1 MTKLVQALQR
11 PASGVSHGAW
21 RLAAIVVV
29 GTLFAAGV
37 VVPAQAATDM
47 QIAFTR
53 IGIYPRAEPSM
64 QSAKVGN
71 ALPDETVVSV
81 DCEAEGV
88 PTSNASETSAVWE
101 RLADGTWIPNVFVRT
116 GYLGWTP
123 GVPRCDEVV
132 TAEPPVQEHTQYGLY
147 DRSAAA
153 AWAYNHALDD
163 PVMDEDC
170 TWFVTQALW
179 AGGFND
185 AGELTS
191 YTADGV
197 FGNDL
202 KAIAA
207 AAVRAGIPPWQPF
220 NPSRTTTMANKLP
233 GYLES
238 EGWATITKITWSD
251 NTAQG
256 AQLGDII
263 AYDWDAGTLE
273 FQHLAMVTSLND
285 KGYPSVS
292 QHSEGRQNRYWSYLP
307 PSNESSGGWI
317 EEVTQG
323 KAVAYLIHIIF

>member
-1 MTKLVQALQR
+1 MAGPK
-11 PASGVSHGAW
+11 AW
-21 RLAAIVVV
+21 RLAAILVV
-29 GTLFAAGV
+29 GTLFAVGAAL
-37 VVPAQAATDM
+37 PAQAATDM

-64 QSAKVGN
+64 QSSKVGN
-71 ALPDETVVSV
+71 AIPDGTTIAV

-101 RLADGTWIPNVFVRT
+101 RLVDGTWIPNVFVDT

-123 GVPRCDEVV
+123 GVPRCNEAKPVD
-132 TAEPPVQEHTQYGLY
+132 PPVQDYSGYGIY

-153 AWAYNHALDD
+153 GWAYDHALDN

-191 YTADGV
+191 YTPDGI

-202 KAIAA
+202 AAIAA
-207 AAVRAGIPPWQPF
+207 AIVRAGIPPWQPF
-220 NPSRTTTMANKLP
+220 NPSRTATMADELP
-233 GYLES
+233 GYLKS
-238 EGWATITKITWSD
+238 QGWATITKIPWSD
-251 NTAQG
+251 NTAKG

-263 AYDWDAGTLE
+263 AYDWDGGTLD
-273 FQHLAMVTSLND
+273 FQHLAMVTSLNAQ
-285 KGYPSVS
+285 GYPSVS

-307 PSNESSGGWI
+307 AGNGHKGGWI
-317 EEVTQG
+317 EDLTHG
-323 KAVAYLIHIIF
+323 KAVAYLIHIVY